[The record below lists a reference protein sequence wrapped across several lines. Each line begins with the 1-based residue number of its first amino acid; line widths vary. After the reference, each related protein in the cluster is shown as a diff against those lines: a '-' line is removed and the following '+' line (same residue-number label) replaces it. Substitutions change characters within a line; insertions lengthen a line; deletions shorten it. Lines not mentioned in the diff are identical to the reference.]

1 MSQEHLEVVRRAVAA
16 LNARD
21 LEGYLA
27 CCAPDVELHIPEII
41 AGVYEGPKGI
51 RRFLTDVEDA
61 APDFHIDI
69 QDLKAVGD
77 DQVLALIET
86 DSHGRASGIPMA
98 TTQTNVYDL
107 VDGKIRRVRIF
118 SDHDQALKA
127 VGLADGKPGTST

>member
-1 MSQEHLEVVRRAVAA
+1 MSQETLEVVRQAVAA

-27 CCAPDVELHIPEII
+27 CCTRDVELHTPEVF
-41 AGVYEGPKGI
+41 AGVYEGPQGI

-69 QDLKAVGD
+69 QDLEGVGD
-77 DQVLALIET
+77 YQVLAFIRT
-86 DSHGRASGIPMA
+86 GSHGRASRIPMA

-107 VDGKIRRVRIF
+107 VDGKIRRIRIF
-118 SDHDQALKA
+118 PDHHQALKA
-127 VGLADGKPGTST
+127 VGLEA